1 MMKPF
6 LVSFYH
12 FNIILVYVWNWTI
25 AYILTQSCILIFRF
39 SHTFLTLLGDEWWL
53 VLLQTRTRFL
63 FLFLPVLCTGK
74 LIFKHMLD
82 VPEHEVCF
90 SNGRYYSPFSVFIVF
105 LLFFSLLRTRQ
116 RNLPMLPRHNHAVS
130 RLCSHCTA
138 QQAFRTPVPPAAAR
152 TPAFLSVAL
161 KHWTKYRVARRERE
175 RGADRAT

>member
-1 MMKPF
+1 MYAEK
-6 LVSFYH
+6 SFTNTH
-12 FNIILVYVWNWTI
+12 LQHVKSF
-25 AYILTQSCILIFRF
+25 FRIN
-39 SHTFLTLLGDEWWL
+39 DE
-53 VLLQTRTRFL
+53 L
-63 FLFLPVLCTGK
+63 FLFLPVLCTGT

-105 LLFFSLLRTRQ
+105 LLFLSLLRTRQ

-138 QQAFRTPVPPAAAR
+138 QQAFRTPVPPAAAC

-161 KHWTKYRVARRERE
+161 KHRTKYRVARRERE